1 MYEEENV
8 EDKLPTSC
16 QEFSSD
22 LPDEAKN
29 LTVFELAKAKALPQV
44 PKALPSPGICGYE
57 VKKHE
62 SRYAKH
68 DSVKLF

>member
-8 EDKLPTSC
+8 L
-16 QEFSSD
+16 D

-29 LTVFELAKAKALPQV
+29 LTVFELGNPPEAKALPQV

-57 VKKHE
+57 VKKHTDNK
-62 SRYAKH
+62 AKH

>member
-1 MYEEENV
+1 MYEQKKV
-8 EDKLPTSC
+8 
-16 QEFSSD
+16 SD
-22 LPDEAKN
+22 LSPDEAKK
-29 LTVFELAKAKALPQV
+29 LTVFEIGSLPKAKALPQAAK
-44 PKALPSPGICGYE
+44 PLPSPGICGYE

>member
-1 MYEEENV
+1 MYEQKKV
-8 EDKLPTSC
+8 
-16 QEFSSD
+16 SD
-22 LPDEAKN
+22 LSPDEAK
-29 LTVFELAKAKALPQV
+29 LTALEFERLPKAKPLPQV
-44 PKALPSPGICGYE
+44 PEALPSPGICGYE

>member
-8 EDKLPTSC
+8 
-16 QEFSSD
+16 SD

-29 LTVFELAKAKALPQV
+29 LTVFELAKAPPQV
-44 PKALPSPGICGYE
+44 PEALPSPGICGYE

>member
-8 EDKLPTSC
+8 L
-16 QEFSSD
+16 D

-29 LTVFELAKAKALPQV
+29 LTVFELAKVKPPPQV

-57 VKKHE
+57 IKKHTDNK
-62 SRYAKH
+62 AKH

>member
-1 MYEEENV
+1 MYEKEHV
-8 EDKLPTSC
+8 
-16 QEFSSD
+16 SD
-22 LPDEAKN
+22 LPHQAKN
-29 LTVFELAKAKALPQV
+29 LTVFELGKLPPQV
-44 PKALPSPGICGYE
+44 PEALPSPGICGYE

>member
-8 EDKLPTSC
+8 
-16 QEFSSD
+16 SD

-29 LTVFELAKAKALPQV
+29 LTVFELGKLPKVNPQPQV
-44 PKALPSPGICGYE
+44 PEALPSPGICGYE